1 MELQLTPVEAYYAL
15 RRIVEA
21 ANGLAATLLNAEYGI
36 EDQQSLA
43 HGQEGDGTAKQTRR
57 EKLNEDW
64 TFAPEKGNVLFV
76 SAKDCWGTNVL
87 RFVNIY
93 SQQKWK
99 GGINRNVLLKY
110 IFEEYCYNPVT
121 KKLIKYD
128 PGVDMFDA
136 ANSWKKPLFVVMVL
150 EPLWEMYTKCVIEKD
165 FQGAAQYI
173 KQEVCVLLFVFWT
186 CISICMYMLLCCAS
200 FIV

>member
-1 MELQLTPVEAYYAL
+1 MELQLTPLEAYYVL

-21 ANGLAATLLNAEYGI
+21 ANGLAATLLNAEYGM
-36 EDQQSLA
+36 EDEQKHQDNNS
-43 HGQEGDGTAKQTRR
+43 GSTTNQKTNR
-57 EKLNEDW
+57 EKLNEHW

-76 SAKDCWGTNVL
+76 SAKDCWGTNAL
-87 RFVNIY
+87 RFVNLY
-93 SQQKWK
+93 AQKWK

-110 IFEEYCYNPVT
+110 VFEEYCYNPTT

-128 PGVDMFDA
+128 ASVDMYDP

-173 KQEVCVLLFVFWT
+173 KQEVSDC
-186 CISICMYMLLCCAS
+186 
-200 FIV
+200 